1 MGILDKLY
9 NIGQGILSTG
19 KRVGSGILTG
29 LDKARDMV
37 RNISRTARKIPSVD
51 ALLKTKIPVLGES
64 LDDLGNVAD
73 SAIEIAKDV
82 GGRFGVKSAK
92 DELQSVD

>member
-37 RNISRTARKIPSVD
+37 RNISRTARKIPGVD

-64 LDDLGNVAD
+64 LDGLGNALD
-73 SAIEIAKDV
+73 SGIEMAKV
-82 GGRFGVKSAK
+82 LINFFN
-92 DELQSVD
+92 L

>member
-19 KRVGSGILTG
+19 RRVGSGVLTG

-37 RNISRTARKIPSVD
+37 RNISRTARKIPGVD

-64 LDDLGNVAD
+64 LDDLGNAAD
-73 SAIEIAKDV
+73 AGIEMAKDL
-82 GGRFGVKSAK
+82 GGRFGIRSGK
-92 DELQSVD
+92 DELKSPD

>member
-19 KRVGSGILTG
+19 RRVGSGILTG
-29 LDKARDMV
+29 LDKARDYV
-37 RNISRTARKIPSVD
+37 RNISRTARAIPIVD
-51 ALLKTKIPVLGES
+51 NLLKTKIPVLGQSADE
-64 LDDLGNVAD
+64 LGQLAD
-73 SAIEIAKDV
+73 AGIEMAKDV
-82 GGRFGVKSAK
+82 GRKFGVRSAK